1 MRKKNTSRATAP
13 RGYVVAI
20 RRNGSICG
28 CMGPYSTRK
37 AAQTE
42 ARSLPLAGAEAVVLG
57 VRDNG
62 FREAW
67 GKLSSA
73 YREAGRATAE
83 AGREAVS
90 EVRAAPGK
98 AAAAAK
104 KKAASVAAEARRR
117 VEEAAEKRREAQ
129 ALALAEQIEELG
141 YVVSLRKARKNSP
154 AAAAFAALEAKED
167 AKRAARAVAR
177 ETTRAAGDVGE
188 ALAELVTAARKRIPN
203 SRRRGD

>member
-1 MRKKNTSRATAP
+1 MRTKNTSRATAP
-13 RGYVVAI
+13 RGYVVAS

-37 AAQTE
+37 VAQEE

-57 VRDNG
+57 ASDDG
-62 FREAW
+62 FRDAW
-67 GKLSSA
+67 GRLSDA
-73 YREAGRATAE
+73 YRET
-83 AGREAVS
+83 
-90 EVRAAPGK
+90 
-98 AAAAAK
+98 
-104 KKAASVAAEARRR
+104 
-117 VEEAAEKRREAQ
+117 
-129 ALALAEQIEELG
+129 
-141 YVVSLRKARKNSP
+141 RKNSP
-154 AAAAFAALEAKED
+154 AAAALAALEAKED